1 MTPREGPMSG
11 SMAVEE
17 ESAEVEEEGWSIGIG
32 AGRED
37 DPPRETKSRRPT
49 VECVERE
56 WIAGA
61 KPEARTTL
69 PPWLL
74 TLGDRNWRESSGMV
88 WQNFIL
94 SVSDFLLLGRT
105 SEGVHS

>member
-1 MTPREGPMSG
+1 MSG

-17 ESAEVEEEGWSIGIG
+17 ESAEDEGWSIGMG
-32 AGRED
+32 AGRE
-37 DPPRETKSRRPT
+37 DPPRETKARRPT

-56 WIAGA
+56 WMEGA

-69 PPWLL
+69 PPWWL

-88 WQNFIL
+88 W
-94 SVSDFLLLGRT
+94 
-105 SEGVHS
+105 